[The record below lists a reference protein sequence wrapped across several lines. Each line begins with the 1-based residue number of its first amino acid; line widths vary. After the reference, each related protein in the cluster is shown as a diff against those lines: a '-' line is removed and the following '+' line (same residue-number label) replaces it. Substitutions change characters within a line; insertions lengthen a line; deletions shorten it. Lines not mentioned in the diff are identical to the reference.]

1 LCWLWLR
8 GRGGEAVRCGGAYVC
23 AKLVTDVRRGVFKK
37 KKRREEGVTWSG
49 GTDQSGE
56 GTGPERAAPRRDVDG
71 WAPSS

>member
-37 KKRREEGVTWSG
+37 KKDVRRG
-49 GTDQSGE
+49 
-56 GTGPERAAPRRDVDG
+56 
-71 WAPSS
+71 